1 MAACK
6 PKCNPHLHPRLENKI
21 EPYGSGGSLDGPGT
35 VVGEESVLP
44 CRREPKMNQKAS
56 RMVIRGAL
64 CAAGVAA
71 VECDED
77 PMRSNTYSTMDTMTK
92 APSVQIHTMGDRGFR
107 NCRTAGQ
114 VIPGDTR

>member
-1 MAACK
+1 
-6 PKCNPHLHPRLENKI
+6 
-21 EPYGSGGSLDGPGT
+21 
-35 VVGEESVLP
+35 
-44 CRREPKMNQKAS
+44 MNQKAS